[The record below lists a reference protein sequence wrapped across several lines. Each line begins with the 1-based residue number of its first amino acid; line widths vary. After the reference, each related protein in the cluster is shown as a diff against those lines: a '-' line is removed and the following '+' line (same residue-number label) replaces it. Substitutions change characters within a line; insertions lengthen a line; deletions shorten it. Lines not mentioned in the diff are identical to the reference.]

1 MPMLLTTSRKTNAG
15 SAIVG
20 LIWSRRVL
28 VCESVLVALRQR
40 FAGSMLGL
48 VWLVLGPAILLALYA
63 VIYLIIFRV
72 RPVGMDPPTYVL
84 YIFAGLVPML
94 GFSQGLMQGT
104 VSLAGN
110 RELLLNTVFPPE
122 LVPFRETAIATVSLT
137 IGLAITAAFAFVLG
151 KLAWTWLLVPIFLT
165 LMLMLLAGACW
176 VLSLLNLIFKDIQ
189 QILTYVTIVLLVASP
204 IAYTPDMLPAQLR
217 LLLFVNPLA
226 YFVVAF
232 QALIVLGEL
241 PAWYIMV
248 GCLCF
253 ACGSFLLGAW
263 VFTRAKVV
271 FFDYA

>member
-1 MPMLLTTSRKTNAG
+1 MLLTTSRKTNAG
-15 SAIVG
+15 SAVVG

-28 VCESVLVALRQR
+28 LCESVLVALRQR

-151 KLAWTWLLVPIFLT
+151 KIAWTWLLVPIFLT
-165 LMLMLLAGACW
+165 LMLMLLAGVCW

-241 PAWYIMV
+241 PAWSIMV

-263 VFTRAKVV
+263 VFTRAKAV